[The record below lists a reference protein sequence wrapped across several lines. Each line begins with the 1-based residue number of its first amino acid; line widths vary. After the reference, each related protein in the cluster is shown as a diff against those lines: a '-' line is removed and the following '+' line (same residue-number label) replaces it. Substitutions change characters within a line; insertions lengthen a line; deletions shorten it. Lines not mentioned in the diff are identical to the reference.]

1 MTTAGNPSSSPLPLP
16 PGSRWVPAHRL
27 MLTVPSPFLE
37 QCFQQGLRDGGGA
50 ELGGEVPGGSGGS
63 HVPLW
68 YGRNQHNIV
77 KHPPSGPP
85 PPITE
90 TFKQKEKMLLAEEP
104 GRITIYF
111 LQGLSRACSCK
122 KQHQCIS
129 CKGKVKAKLLS
140 RVRLFTTPWTAAH
153 QVPLSMEFSRQ
164 EYWSG
169 LPFLAISLCI
179 SGGGVNGQV

>member
-1 MTTAGNPSSSPLPLP
+1 MG
-16 PGSRWVPAHRL
+16 
-27 MLTVPSPFLE
+27 PSPQAYAYCAFPFLGALLPA
-37 QCFQQGLRDGGGA
+37 GLEGGGWGGVV
-50 ELGGEVPGGSGGS
+50 GGEVPGGSGGS

-77 KHPPSGPP
+77 KHLHPPPAAPP

-104 GRITIYF
+104 GCITIYL
-111 LQGLSRACSCK
+111 LQGLSSVCSCK

-153 QVPLSMEFSRQ
+153 QVPLSMGFSRQ
-164 EYWSG
+164 EYWSH
-169 LPFLAISLCI
+169 FLQSLCVFQ
-179 SGGGVNGQV
+179 GVG